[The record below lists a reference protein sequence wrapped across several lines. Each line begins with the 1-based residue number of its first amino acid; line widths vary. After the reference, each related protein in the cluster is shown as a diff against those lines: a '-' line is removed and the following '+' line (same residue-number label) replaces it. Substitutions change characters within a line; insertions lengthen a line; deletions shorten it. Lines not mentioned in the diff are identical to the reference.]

1 MILLSPNFTLDE
13 FTRSQ
18 TAERTGKP
26 IVVELDSPVFIN
38 LQYLCMTLL
47 QPIRTALGAVV
58 ISSGFRPDWLNRM
71 VGGSPRSDHLTGL
84 AADIIV
90 PGRTPMEVAQAING
104 MNLGYKQL
112 INEFGRWV
120 HISSPGPG
128 VAPRRQN
135 LTIWNDG
142 RGTRTTEGLHAVADL
157 QARVTA

>member
-1 MILLSPNFTLDE
+1 MNLSPHFTLDE

-18 TAERTGKP
+18 TAERMGRP
-26 IVVELDSPVFIN
+26 IVVAPDSEEFRN

-47 QPIRTALGAVV
+47 EPLREALGPVV
-58 ISSGFRPDWLNRM
+58 ISSGYRPGWLNAA
-71 VGGSPRSDHLTGL
+71 VGGSSRSDHLTGL

-90 PGRTPMEVAQAING
+90 PGRTPMEVAQAVNA